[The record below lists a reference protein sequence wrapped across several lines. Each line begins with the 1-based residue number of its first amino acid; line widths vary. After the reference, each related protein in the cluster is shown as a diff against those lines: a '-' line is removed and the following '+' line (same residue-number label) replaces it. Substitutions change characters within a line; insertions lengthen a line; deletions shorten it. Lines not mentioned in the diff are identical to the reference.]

1 MQLKIGSDQ
10 VRFPASIN
18 FRLSAAIVEITLFM
32 FLILFQRDL
41 TIALQKIDSKND
53 TKEAISLYC
62 DKHNNEEI
70 NEYEQNLLFLL
81 Y

>member
-18 FRLSAAIVEITLFM
+18 FRLCQLLSWKSLCSC
-32 FLILFQRDL
+32 LILFQRDL

>member
-1 MQLKIGSDQ
+1 M
-10 VRFPASIN
+10 
-18 FRLSAAIVEITLFM
+18 SAAIVEITLFM

>member
-1 MQLKIGSDQ
+1 M
-10 VRFPASIN
+10 
-18 FRLSAAIVEITLFM
+18 SAAIVEITLFM

-62 DKHNNEEI
+62 DKHNEEI

>member
-1 MQLKIGSDQ
+1 
-10 VRFPASIN
+10 
-18 FRLSAAIVEITLFM
+18 M

-62 DKHNNEEI
+62 DKHNNKEI